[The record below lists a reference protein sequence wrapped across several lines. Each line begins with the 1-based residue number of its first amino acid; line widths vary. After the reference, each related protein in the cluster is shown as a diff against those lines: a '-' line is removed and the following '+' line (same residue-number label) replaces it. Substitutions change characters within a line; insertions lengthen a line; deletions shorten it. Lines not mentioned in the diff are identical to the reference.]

1 MQKLSLRSRGKYET
15 KPSGKSLWTRMNNK
29 VRDFLASMC
38 FSGPSFLGM
47 LAFYIIPFLIVIYY
61 SFTVGLTDHSFAGLK
76 NYINVW
82 QNGAFKIAVKN
93 TFTFTGLSV
102 PLAVVLSLGLA
113 LLLEARIPL
122 KSEFRTFFLSPMM
135 VPIASIILIWQVLFH
150 YNGVINEF
158 LQVFGADKIDWLKS
172 DYCMVVIV
180 VLFLWKN
187 LGYNMILFMAALS
200 NIPRELLEV
209 AEVEG
214 ASAAYQFFHIKLRYL
229 SPTVL
234 FVTILSIIN
243 SFKVFREIYLLT
255 GNYPYDGL
263 YMMQHFMNNMF
274 NSADYQ
280 RLSAAACCWRS
291 SSSSSSP
298 FCSSW
303 RTSSER
309 TWKDEEKNAI
319 FPRTVCFLLCAV
331 FALLFLLP
339 TVLTITNSFMTQS
352 EITAS
357 YGQVFENAND
367 GKSYISKTIE
377 LKFIPDKVSFTQY
390 FTVLL
395 KSPDYLLKFWNSV
408 ILTAP
413 IVFAQLMVA
422 SIAAYGFTRW
432 RGKVRDSLFFFY
444 VILMLMPYQV
454 TLVPNYLVSDWLKI
468 LNTRWAI
475 FLPGAFAPFS
485 VFLLTKFMR
494 RIPMAVI
501 ESAKIDGANEWHIF
515 WNICLPQCRS
525 ALYSIA
531 ILVFIDNWNMVE
543 QPLILLNDVEK
554 QPLSMFLSSI
564 NAGEI
569 GIAFAAAVIY
579 MIPGLLLFLHGE
591 AYLVEGIAHSGSVK
605 G

>member
-1 MQKLSLRSRGKYET
+1 
-15 KPSGKSLWTRMNNK
+15 
-29 VRDFLASMC
+29 
-38 FSGPSFLGM
+38 
-47 LAFYIIPFLIVIYY
+47 
-61 SFTVGLTDHSFAGLK
+61 
-76 NYINVW
+76 
-82 QNGAFKIAVKN
+82 
-93 TFTFTGLSV
+93 
-102 PLAVVLSLGLA
+102 
-113 LLLEARIPL
+113 
-122 KSEFRTFFLSPMM
+122 MM

-209 AEVEG
+209 AEVGG

-280 RLSAAACCWRS
+280 RLSAAAVLL
-291 SSSSSSP
+291 
-298 FCSSW
+298 
-303 RTSSER
+303 
-309 TWKDEEKNAI
+309 AI
-319 FPRTVCFLLCAV
+319 VIVILIALLFFVENIFRKGRGRMKKKRYFSRTVCFLLCAL